1 MKKCIKWGPIGQLD
15 IALPIPLWCP
25 FSGPFLGNYIGLAIV
40 PLQDV

>member
-1 MKKCIKWGPIGQLD
+1 MGKCIKWRPIGQLD

-25 FSGPFLGNYIGLAIV
+25 FLGPFLGNYIGHAIV